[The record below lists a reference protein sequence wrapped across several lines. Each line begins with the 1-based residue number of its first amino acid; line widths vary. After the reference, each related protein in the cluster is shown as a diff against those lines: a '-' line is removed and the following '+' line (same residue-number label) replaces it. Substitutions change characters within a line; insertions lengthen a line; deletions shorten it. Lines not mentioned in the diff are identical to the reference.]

1 MGEDVSI
8 MRTIFLAETDEEA
21 IAIAKPGIERLT
33 KWASGN
39 IYRMRQGLL
48 TPDELEDGDMEL
60 DGFDFNLKHDLII
73 VGSPETAVKK
83 IERLRDELGCQHLAL
98 FLNVPG
104 LSFEQA
110 KNTLRLFAERVMP
123 RFVN

>member
-1 MGEDVSI
+1 
-8 MRTIFLAETDEEA
+8 
-21 IAIAKPGIERLT
+21 
-33 KWASGN
+33 
-39 IYRMRQGLL
+39 MRQGLV

-60 DGFDFNLKHDLII
+60 DGFDFNMKHDLII

-83 IERLRDELGCQHLAL
+83 IERLRDELNCQHLAL

-104 LSFEQA
+104 LNFDQV
-110 KNTLRLFAERVMP
+110 KNCLRLFAEQVMP